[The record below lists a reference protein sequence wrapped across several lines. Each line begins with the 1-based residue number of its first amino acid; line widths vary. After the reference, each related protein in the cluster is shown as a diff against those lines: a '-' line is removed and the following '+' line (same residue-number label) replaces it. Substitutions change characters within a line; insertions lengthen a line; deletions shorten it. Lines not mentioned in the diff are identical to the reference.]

1 MRIIFIPGN
10 QGSTTKDHWFPYL
23 QREFG
28 KLGFEVI
35 AATFPDP
42 IVASEKAWL
51 PFLEELG
58 ADENTILIGHSSG
71 AVAAMRFAETK
82 KILGSVLVGAC
93 YTDLNDELEKQSG
106 YYNGPWNWDAIKE
119 NQKWIVQFASA
130 DDPYI
135 PIQEARHI
143 HEQLKTEYYEYK
155 DQGHFGDPERSKDSF
170 PEIVE
175 VIKTN
180 LNHI

>member
-1 MRIIFIPGN
+1 M
-10 QGSTTKDHWFPYL
+10 
-23 QREFG
+23 
-28 KLGFEVI
+28 
-35 AATFPDP
+35 
-42 IVASEKAWL
+42 ASEKAWL

-58 ADENTILIGHSSG
+58 ADEDTIFIGHSSG
-71 AVAAMRFAETK
+71 AVAAMRFAETR

-106 YYNGPWNWDAIKE
+106 YYNRSWNWDAIKA
-119 NQKWIVQFASA
+119 NQKWIVQYASV

-155 DQGHFGDPERSKDSF
+155 DQGHFGDPDQSKESF

-175 VIKTN
+175 VLKKK
-180 LNHI
+180 LLV